1 VSGVPAAPPFVVNP
15 KMRIRAL
22 FVGGAVLAAGLLTLL
37 VSSRFPKVYES
48 QALVSVTVSGQVLSP
63 QLVTSQL
70 FANLPT
76 PPALSQAFTQLIST
90 RALTGALGTERPDRV
105 YEARF
110 DERKALL
117 SLRAKG
123 ATPAEA
129 KQRAERLLAIAQSN
143 LQDRLTDAARAN
155 ANSALEQARIDTKT
169 AARILEDVQ
178 RVLRGAPRTA
188 GAPGVA
194 AGLEA
199 LKVDPAIA
207 RSSSPAF
214 TYLSLQEAQQ
224 EAALSQARARAEVLE
239 GVLGETDALRKLVGQ
254 ALQVQVLAPPAEPLD
269 PVSPRPLRAA
279 ALAGLVT
286 AAVGTLLLILVESF
300 AVSQSPTA

>member
-1 VSGVPAAPPFVVNP
+1 MSSVPTEPP
-15 KMRIRAL
+15 
-22 FVGGAVLAAGLLTLL
+22 LLTLRFL
-37 VSSRFPKVYES
+37 RRAAVVAGGSVSAALLTIFVSAFLPRVYES
-48 QALVSVTVSGQVLSP
+48 QALVSVTVSGQVLSA

-76 PPALSQAFTQLIST
+76 PPALAQAFTQLIST
-90 RALTGALGTERPDRV
+90 RALTAALETSRPDRI
-105 YEARF
+105 YDAKF

-123 ATPAEA
+123 STPAEA
-129 KQRAERLLAIAQSN
+129 KLRAEKLLAIAQSN

-169 AARILEDVQ
+169 AARVLEDVQ

-188 GAPGVA
+188 AATGVA

-207 RSSSPAF
+207 RSPSPAF

-224 EAALSQARARAEVLE
+224 EAALSQARARAEALQ

-269 PVSPRPLRAA
+269 PISPHPFRAA
-279 ALAGLVT
+279 ALAALAT
-286 AAVGTLLLILVESF
+286 AAVGTLFLILVESLQN
-300 AVSQSPTA
+300 AQSPTA